1 MTLRPIHLLVISSAV
16 SHLAHDGT
24 RFIVSLFAIRLE
36 ASPAVIG
43 TLGALFALLPALTS
57 LPLGRWIDRR
67 GTRAPMIGCAL
78 LMVAG
83 CALPFLWPG
92 IPALFVTSIVVGT
105 SYNTFFIAASRQL
118 SAFGKPGEHVK
129 NISLS
134 STGYSIAILLAPLV
148 AGFAIDGWGHAEASL
163 LMAALP
169 LVPLLLIGAGKLV
182 LPGRTAAPPASEGPK
197 PAGTLAIAGQGK
209 LPHIFIATV
218 VSQVAWSLYIFL
230 MPLYGSEIGMSASRI
245 GVVMSGFSL
254 MTVLTRAVL
263 PVFVRKLTL
272 WQVLLISLAGACLCL
287 ALFPFFRGF
296 AMLFALGI
304 LLGICLG
311 LSGPMALSLLYEHAP
326 RERLGEMLGLRVTL
340 MNTSFTLVPL
350 LSGTLTATLGMGP
363 VFWVLAVMLG
373 AGCVTVRERW
383 RDPHHAK
390 R

>member
-1 MTLRPIHLLVISSAV
+1 MKLRPIHFLVLSSAV

-24 RFIVSLFAIRLE
+24 RFIVSLFAIRLD

-67 GTRAPMIGCAL
+67 GTRAPMLGCAV

-83 CALPFLWPG
+83 CALPFFWPG
-92 IPALFVTSIVVGT
+92 IPALFVTSVLVGT
-105 SYNTFFIAASRQL
+105 AYNTFFLASGRQL
-118 SAFGKPGEHVK
+118 SAFGKPGEHVR
-129 NISLS
+129 NISVS

-148 AGFAIDGWGHAEASL
+148 AGFAIDGWGHAEAFL

-169 LVPLLLIGAGKLV
+169 LVPFVLIGTGWLALSGRAPAQAGAD
-182 LPGRTAAPPASEGPK
+182 TAK
-197 PAGTLAIAGQGK
+197 PAGTLVIARQGRM
-209 LPHIFIATV
+209 PHIFIATV

-245 GVVMSGFSL
+245 GMVMSGFSL
-254 MTVLTRAVL
+254 MTVLTRSVL

-272 WQVLLISLAGACLCL
+272 WQVLLISLAGASLCL

-296 AMLFALGI
+296 GTLFALGL
-304 LLGICLG
+304 LLGIALG
-311 LSGPMALSLLYEHAP
+311 LSGPMALSLLYEYAP

-340 MNTSFTLVPL
+340 MNTSFTIVPL
-350 LSGTLTATLGMGP
+350 ISGTLTATLGMGP
-363 VFWVLAVMLG
+363 VFWVLAAMMG
-373 AGCVTVRERW
+373 AGCVAVRERW

-390 R
+390 P